1 MQLHEFGAVDY
12 IVFILTIV
20 VSLGIGIYYALSGG
34 RQRTTSEY
42 LVGNRKMAVLP
53 VAISLLV
60 SFESS
65 IMMLGTPAE
74 IYRYGIQ
81 WIWANLGFFCANLL
95 AIKVMVPLIHPLK
108 ITSANEYL
116 ELRFKSH
123 AVRLL
128 ATSLGI
134 LNYVMYMGI
143 VLFGPALAL
152 EAVTGFPMPYSILIV
167 ALAAVIYT
175 SIGGIK
181 AVIWTDVFQ
190 FMVMFSGIFAVMI
203 KGTIDIGGIGK
214 TWKIA
219 NENGRLN
226 WFNFDLDPRAR
237 HTFWNLFIGSVV
249 RGLFLIFNQSSVQRI
264 SSTPTLSD
272 AKKVMYYTA
281 PGFLVTIFL
290 AVIEG
295 IIAYSYYHT
304 IRCDPLASKTIKNS
318 NQIVPAMVM
327 SIFGDIPGMP
337 GLFIASL
344 FSASL
349 STLSSGLSSL
359 SALVWQDFVRPHTKP
374 MSEFKATVIAKLS
387 VVVFGCMAVAV
398 AFLVSTIGGTLV
410 QITGT
415 ILSTIGG
422 PLTGVYLIGCFC
434 PWVNA
439 KGAIFSCISGVAIV
453 GWIATGMSVSTGIKR
468 TPPLPPAPTDK
479 CFDPSFVANASDW
492 MMNST
497 LETMYSTIM
506 TTEASVLVEP
516 VEPKGLDQLYSIS
529 YTLLSIIGLI
539 NSVISGTIFS
549 FLTGYTKPEESDPR
563 YLISLTDE
571 LLFFLPEW
579 IRKPLRFGYNYDRA
593 KAYKEKEF
601 TEIDLVSDKIHNF
614 ANVTITIS
622 SEKREKDK
630 INGVGELLIEDPQLE
645 RVAADEDGTVTG
657 VTLLVREKEDA
668 SNDNS
673 GEEEAS
679 ALLTKQEQM

>member
-1 MQLHEFGAVDY
+1 
-12 IVFILTIV
+12 
-20 VSLGIGIYYALSGG
+20 
-34 RQRTTSEY
+34 
-42 LVGNRKMAVLP
+42 
-53 VAISLLV
+53 
-60 SFESS
+60 
-65 IMMLGTPAE
+65 
-74 IYRYGIQ
+74 
-81 WIWANLGFFCANLL
+81 
-95 AIKVMVPLIHPLK
+95 
-108 ITSANEYL
+108 
-116 ELRFKSH
+116 
-123 AVRLL
+123 
-128 ATSLGI
+128 
-134 LNYVMYMGI
+134 MYMGI

>member
-1 MQLHEFGAVDY
+1 MGVQILRYSVVL
-12 IVFILTIV
+12 VFPFV
-20 VSLGIGIYYALSGG
+20 
-34 RQRTTSEY
+34 
-42 LVGNRKMAVLP
+42 LVQK
-53 VAISLLV
+53 
-60 SFESS
+60 
-65 IMMLGTPAE
+65 
-74 IYRYGIQ
+74 
-81 WIWANLGFFCANLL
+81 
-95 AIKVMVPLIHPLK
+95 
-108 ITSANEYL
+108 YL